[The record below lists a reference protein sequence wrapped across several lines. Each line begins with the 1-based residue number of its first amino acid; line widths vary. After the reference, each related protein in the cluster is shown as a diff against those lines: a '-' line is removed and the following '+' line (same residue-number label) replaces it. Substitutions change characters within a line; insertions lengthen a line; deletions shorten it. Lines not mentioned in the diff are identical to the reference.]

1 MSNNNLID
9 DKVIDNCMEIINAE
23 TKPLKKRPSDKAMVC
38 NKIRVATDNLSIAR
52 LRKQTPASELE
63 ELFKTL

>member
-1 MSNNNLID
+1 
-9 DKVIDNCMEIINAE
+9 MEIINAE
-23 TKPLKKRPSDKAMVC
+23 TKPLAKKPSDKAMLC

-63 ELFKTL
+63 EIFKTL